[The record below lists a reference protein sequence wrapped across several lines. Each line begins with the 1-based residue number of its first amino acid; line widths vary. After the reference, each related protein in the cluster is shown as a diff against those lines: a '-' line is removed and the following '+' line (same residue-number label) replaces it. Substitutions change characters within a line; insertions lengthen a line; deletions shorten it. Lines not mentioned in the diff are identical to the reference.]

1 MITETPSW
9 TNTTHPTSSVALTP
23 IVTLVAHVTLLTD
36 RSMPVGLLPVSPLVT
51 LINTIVLKGV
61 FTSSC
66 HHGLMD
72 GDSRPVC
79 EQLTG
84 VDSSMTFDAAP
95 QPSSSRSEL

>member
-1 MITETPSW
+1 
-9 TNTTHPTSSVALTP
+9 
-23 IVTLVAHVTLLTD
+23 
-36 RSMPVGLLPVSPLVT
+36 MPVGLLPVSPLVT